1 MKSDTKIGIFVVLLL
16 VAVVVVLLG
25 REVMNRKHAA
35 GTPET
40 VAANNEGTDADYP
53 TPSDPSA
60 TPDLAGVKDEVAGQ
74 NPAVAFDPESAP
86 ATGLEP
92 AQPAV
97 PGTASLPPVA
107 ALAPDTMGGRL
118 PPPAAAP
125 QEVVVQP
132 GDTLEMISKQV
143 YGRKSQWKLIA
154 EANPG
159 IIAGNLQVGAKLV
172 IPPAP
177 AVAPSAPPGFSMD
190 AGMKVA
196 VAGNTYTV
204 RSGDTLERISRQA
217 YGKKSQWKLIAAAN
231 PGINPNNLKLGAVLK
246 LPEVPV
252 VAEIAPAPP
261 TAAPKAS
268 AGEPWKIPGSTK
280 LVTPP
285 ARSGG

>member
-40 VAANNEGTDADYP
+40 VAANDEGTDADYP
-53 TPSDPSA
+53 APSEPSA

-74 NPAVAFDPESAP
+74 DPAVAYIPEPAP

-92 AQPAV
+92 AA
-97 PGTASLPPVA
+97 PGTASLPAVEVP
-107 ALAPDTMGGRL
+107 APDAMAGL
-118 PPPAAAP
+118 PPPVAAP

-132 GDTLEMISKQV
+132 GDTLEKISKQV

-159 IIAGNLQVGAKLV
+159 INPSNLKVGAKLV

-177 AVAPSAPPGFSMD
+177 AVSPSVPPGSSMD
-190 AGMKVA
+190 AGMM
-196 VAGNTYTV
+196 VAGIGKTYTV
-204 RSGDTLERISRQA
+204 RSGDTLEKISKQA
-217 YGKKSQWKLIAAAN
+217 YGKKSQWKAIAAAN
-231 PGINPNNLKLGAVLK
+231 PGINPANLKIGAVLSI
-246 LPEVPV
+246 PEAP
-252 VAEIAPAPP
+252 VAEAPAVSARPP
-261 TAAPKAS
+261 AKAS
-268 AGEPWKIPGSTK
+268 SSEPWKTPGGTK
-280 LVTPP
+280 LVTTP